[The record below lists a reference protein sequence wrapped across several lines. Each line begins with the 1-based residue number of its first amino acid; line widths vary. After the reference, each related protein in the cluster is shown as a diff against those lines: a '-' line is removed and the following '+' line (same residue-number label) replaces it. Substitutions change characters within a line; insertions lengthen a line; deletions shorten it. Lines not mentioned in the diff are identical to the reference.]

1 MLGGT
6 RLRGKGS
13 KALNFMTESERL
25 YSSGGPMSL
34 TSFSFDDGGSRL
46 VGALTEAQNVGGLF

>member
-25 YSSGGPMSL
+25 YSSGGPMNL
-34 TSFSFDDGGSRL
+34 ASFSFDDGGSRL